1 MQFLLELLDFGVLVF
16 FGGQI
21 EASTLIFSRLSI
33 DDLIVAHVRVSNAA
47 TVLCLVLG
55 KQTFEV

>member
-1 MQFLLELLDFGVLVF
+1 MRFLLELLDFRVLVL

-33 DDLIVAHVRVSNAA
+33 DDLVMAHVRVSNAT